1 MSLNNN
7 PQLQQ
12 IRTRVNRTL
21 GDGIQLNMSTEESKK
36 MLRRHVNSNT
46 NLVIMFVE
54 INDSTSMSLFLSE
67 NKLALILDL
76 CPRD

>member
-1 MSLNNN
+1 MSFKSI

-12 IRTRVNRTL
+12 IRAKVNRTL

-76 CPRD
+76 CSRD

>member
-1 MSLNNN
+1 VSLKNML
-7 PQLQQ
+7 QLQQ

-21 GDGIQLNMSTEESKK
+21 GDGIQLDMSTEESKK

-54 INDSTSMSLFLSE
+54 INNSTSMSLFLSE

-76 CPRD
+76 CSRD

>member
-1 MSLNNN
+1 ML
-7 PQLQQ
+7 QLQQ

-21 GDGIQLNMSTEESKK
+21 GDGIQLDMSTEESKK

-76 CPRD
+76 CSRD

>member
-1 MSLNNN
+1 VSLKNI

-12 IRTRVNRTL
+12 IRARVNRTL
-21 GDGIQLNMSTEESKK
+21 GDGIQLDMSTEESKK

>member
-1 MSLNNN
+1 ML
-7 PQLQQ
+7 QLQQ

-46 NLVIMFVE
+46 NLIIMFVE
-54 INDSTSMSLFLSE
+54 INDSTSMSL
-67 NKLALILDL
+67 LILPL
-76 CPRD
+76 RKMAYLELQ